1 MDSLLW
7 LSTGAAIV
15 YALLGALALLLRLGR
30 PQEKEHG
37 FGMAVSFAMC
47 AFALS
52 RVVAI
57 LWPAASE
64 TMSRVMTICA
74 IGALVAATRFVVFYT
89 RPRQAAVWTRLIDVV
104 GAIYAIGAALGSL
117 QIISLRTMGP
127 LEGLGVM
134 GRPQTFL
141 GWSLYIV
148 AATAMALSTLIS
160 ARRWIAGKRE
170 TSGIAI
176 GSGIWLAMIVHD
188 AAIASGTIGGP
199 WLMQVGAF
207 SFVAGSGATF
217 ISRYLDVANELE
229 KSTAELERRTT
240 QLRQSYHDLRETQEE
255 LVKKE
260 QLAVVG
266 ELAAVVAHEV
276 RNPLAVIANAV
287 AGLRK
292 PSISREDPITL
303 LGILEDESSRLNR
316 LVSDL
321 LRYAR
326 PVSVQRSHIV
336 LDDLLERA
344 LRFARASTTVSVQK
358 ASDVVDSHVY
368 GDASL
373 LRQVFDNLVDNA
385 VQAMPHGGSL
395 SIQVRAAREEGVEG
409 VAVVVGDTGEG
420 MDTLVRARAKDP
432 FFTTRPSG
440 TGLGL
445 AIVDRIVE
453 AHAGHLL
460 IQSHAGE
467 GTTVTVFLPVGRPSD
482 PPGEVLTPE
491 RAIPKDSLT
500 QSTAKPMTA
509 NKKKQGVS

>member
-1 MDSLLW
+1 MESLLW
-7 LSTGAAIV
+7 LSTGAAVV
-15 YALLGALALLLRLGR
+15 YALLGSLALVLRLGR
-30 PQEKEHG
+30 PQEAEHG
-37 FGMAVSFAMC
+37 FGMTVSFSMC
-47 AFALS
+47 AFAVL
-52 RVVAI
+52 RTFAI
-57 LWPAASE
+57 HWPGASE
-64 TMSRVMTICA
+64 PLGRAMTICA
-74 IGALVAATRFVVFYT
+74 IGAMVAACHFVVIYT
-89 RPRQAAVWTRLIDVV
+89 RPRNRSLWLGIIYPVAVGYSIV
-104 GAIYAIGAALGSL
+104 AITGNLRT
-117 QIISLRTMGP
+117 ISLRGSIATD
-127 LEGLGVM
+127 GLGVF
-134 GRPQTFL
+134 GRPETIA
-141 GWSLYIV
+141 GWTLYV
-148 AATAMALSTLIS
+148 TAAAAMAIATLASMRRRIS
-160 ARRWIAGKRE
+160 G
-170 TSGIAI
+170 
-176 GSGIWLAMIVHD
+176 GSEQTGLAFGTTMWLATIVHD

-199 WLMQVGAF
+199 WLMQVGVL
-207 SFVAGSGATF
+207 SFVTGTGAAF
-217 ISRYLDVANELE
+217 ITRYLRIANELE
-229 KSTAELERRTT
+229 KSTIELERRTS

-292 PSISREDPITL
+292 PSLSREDHITL

-326 PVSVQRSHIV
+326 PVSVQRSRVV

-344 LRFARASTTVSVQK
+344 LRFARASTTVTVQK
-358 ASDVVDSHVY
+358 ATDVADSHVY

-409 VAVVVGDTGEG
+409 VSVLVADTGEG
-420 MDTLVRARAKDP
+420 MDTIVRARAKDP

-460 IQSHAGE
+460 IQSRAGE
-467 GTTVTVFLPVGRPSD
+467 GTTVTVFLPHGRPSD
-482 PPGEVLTPE
+482 VPEETPE
-491 RAIPKDSLT
+491 RPIPKEST
-500 QSTAKPMTA
+500 KQSKTAVAEKPE
-509 NKKKQGVS
+509 KQEVS

>member
-7 LSTGAAIV
+7 LSTGAAVV
-15 YALLGALALLLRLGR
+15 YGLLGSLALVLRLGR
-30 PQEKEHG
+30 PQEREHG

-47 AFALS
+47 AYASLRAL
-52 RVVAI
+52 AI
-57 LWPAASE
+57 RWPDASE
-64 TMSRVMTICA
+64 PLARAMTICA
-74 IGALVAATRFVVFYT
+74 LVALIAACHFVVIYTQPKHARAWLRAIYGIGAFYC
-89 RPRQAAVWTRLIDVV
+89 
-104 GAIYAIGAALGSL
+104 GCAIIGNLRV
-117 QIISLRTMGP
+117 ISLRGAISP
-127 LEGLGVM
+127 DGLGVF
-134 GRPQTFL
+134 GRPETL
-141 GWSLYIV
+141 SGWSLYIV
-148 AATAMALSTLIS
+148 AAAAMALSTLAS
-160 ARRWIAGKRE
+160 MRRRMDGARE
-170 TSGIAI
+170 VSGVAI
-176 GSGIWLAMIVHD
+176 GTITWLAMIVHD
-188 AAIASGTIGGP
+188 AAIAAGTIGGP
-199 WLMQVGAF
+199 WLMQFGVL
-207 SFVAGSGATF
+207 SFVSGTGASF
-217 ISRYLDVANELE
+217 ITRYLSIAIELE
-229 KSTAELERRTT
+229 KSKAELERRTT

-292 PSISREDPITL
+292 PTLSREDQITL

-326 PVSVQRSHIV
+326 PVSVQRSRIA

-344 LRFARASTTVSVQK
+344 LRFARATPTVSVQK
-358 ASDVVDSHVY
+358 ASDMADSSVY

-395 SIQVRAAREEGVEG
+395 SIQLRSAREEGVEG
-409 VAVVVGDTGEG
+409 VSVLVGDTGEG
-420 MDTLVRARAKDP
+420 MDTIVRARAKDP

-460 IQSHAGE
+460 IQSRAGE

-482 PPGEVLTPE
+482 IPVAGMPEKQEV
-491 RAIPKDSLT
+491 S
-500 QSTAKPMTA
+500 
-509 NKKKQGVS
+509 

>member
-7 LSTGAAIV
+7 LTTGAAVV
-15 YALLGALALLLRLGR
+15 YALLGSLALVLRLGR
-30 PQEKEHG
+30 PQEREHG
-37 FGMAVSFAMC
+37 FGMAVSFAMG
-47 AFALS
+47 AFALL
-52 RVVAI
+52 RAFAI
-57 LWPAASE
+57 HWPNASE
-64 TMSRVMTICA
+64 SISRLMTICA
-74 IGALVAATRFVVFYT
+74 IGATVAACHFVVIYT
-89 RPRQAAVWTRLIDVV
+89 RPKKTRRWLITIYAV
-104 GAIYAIGAALGSL
+104 GALYSFAAALGNLRVISL
-117 QIISLRTMGP
+117 QGSIAPG
-127 LEGLGVM
+127 GLGVF
-134 GRPQTFL
+134 GRPESIS
-141 GWSLYIV
+141 GWSLYVVV
-148 AATAMALSTLIS
+148 AAAMALATLTS
-160 ARRWIAGKRE
+160 ARRRISGARE
-170 TSGIAI
+170 VSGIAF
-176 GSGIWLAMIVHD
+176 GAGMWLATIVHD
-188 AAIASGTIGGP
+188 AAIAAGTIGGP
-199 WLMQVGAF
+199 WLMQIGVL
-207 SFVAGSGATF
+207 SFVSGTGASF
-217 ISRYLDVANELE
+217 ISRYLHIANELE

-292 PSISREDPITL
+292 PSLSREDHITL

-326 PVSVQRSHIV
+326 PVSVQRSRIV

-344 LRFARASTTVSVQK
+344 LRFARATPTVSVQK
-358 ASDVVDSHVY
+358 AIDMTDSHVY

-395 SIQVRAAREEGVEG
+395 SIRVRATREEGVEG
-409 VAVVVGDTGEG
+409 VSVLVGDTGEG
-420 MDTLVRARAKDP
+420 MDTIVRARAKDP

-467 GTTVTVFLPVGRPSD
+467 GTTVTVFLPHGRPSD
-482 PPGEVLTPE
+482 VPEETPE
-491 RAIPKDSLT
+491 RPVPKDSVR
-500 QSTAKPMTA
+500 QSKSADAEKPE
-509 NKKKQGVS
+509 KQEVS

>member
-1 MDSLLW
+1 MESLLW
-7 LSTGAAIV
+7 LSTGAAVV
-15 YALLGALALLLRLGR
+15 YALLGSLALVLRLGR
-30 PQEKEHG
+30 PQETEHG
-37 FGMAVSFAMC
+37 FGMAVSFSMC
-47 AFALS
+47 AFAIL
-52 RVVAI
+52 RVLAI
-57 LWPAASE
+57 HWPDASE
-64 TMSRVMTICA
+64 TFARLMTICA
-74 IGALVAATRFVVFYT
+74 IGALVAACHFVLIYT
-89 RPRQAAVWTRLIDVV
+89 QPARPRVWLRAINGVGIFYSICAAVGNLRV
-104 GAIYAIGAALGSL
+104 
-117 QIISLRTMGP
+117 ISLRGSIA
-127 LEGLGVM
+127 LDGLGVF
-134 GRPQTFL
+134 GRPETFS
-141 GWSLYIV
+141 GWSLYVV
-148 AATAMALSTLIS
+148 AAAAMALATLTS
-160 ARRWIAGKRE
+160 MRRRMVGARE
-170 TSGIAI
+170 QSGLAF
-176 GSGIWLAMIVHD
+176 GTTVWLASIVHD
-188 AAIASGTIGGP
+188 AAIAAGTIGGP
-199 WLMQVGAF
+199 WLMQVGVL
-207 SFVAGSGATF
+207 SFVSGTGASF
-217 ISRYLDVANELE
+217 ITRYLRIANELE
-229 KSTAELERRTT
+229 NSTAELERRTT
-240 QLRQSYHDLRETQEE
+240 QLRQSYHDLREAQEE

-292 PSISREDPITL
+292 PTLSREDQITL

-326 PVSVQRSHIV
+326 PVSVQRSRIV

-344 LRFARASTTVSVQK
+344 LRFARATPTVSVQK
-358 ASDVVDSHVY
+358 ASDVGDSHVY

-409 VAVVVGDTGEG
+409 VSVLVGDTGEG
-420 MDTLVRARAKDP
+420 MDTIVRARAKDP

-460 IQSHAGE
+460 IQSRAGE
-467 GTTVTVFLPVGRPSD
+467 GTTVTVFLPNGRPSD
-482 PPGEVLTPE
+482 FPEKQEV
-491 RAIPKDSLT
+491 S
-500 QSTAKPMTA
+500 
-509 NKKKQGVS
+509 

>member
-1 MDSLLW
+1 MDSLLL
-7 LSTGAAIV
+7 LSTGAAVV
-15 YALLGALALLLRLGR
+15 YASLGSLALVLRLGR
-30 PQEKEHG
+30 PQETEHG

-47 AFALS
+47 AFAILRTLAIRWPDASEPLS
-52 RVVAI
+52 R
-57 LWPAASE
+57 
-64 TMSRVMTICA
+64 MMTVCA
-74 IGALVAATRFVVFYT
+74 IGAIVAACHFVVLYT
-89 RPRQAAVWTRLIDVV
+89 RPRNPTVWLGTIYPV
-104 GAIYAIGAALGSL
+104 GVGYSILAITGNLKL
-117 QIISLRTMGP
+117 ISLRGSIAP
-127 LEGLGVM
+127 DGLGVF
-134 GRPQTFL
+134 GRPETIS

-148 AATAMALSTLIS
+148 AAAAMSVATLAS
-160 ARRWIAGKRE
+160 MRRRMSGAREQAGLAFG
-170 TSGIAI
+170 TT
-176 GSGIWLAMIVHD
+176 IWLTTIVHD
-188 AAIASGTIGGP
+188 AAIAAGTIGGP
-199 WLMQVGAF
+199 WLMQVGVL
-207 SFVAGSGATF
+207 SFVTGTGAAF
-217 ISRYLDVANELE
+217 ISRYLHIANELE
-229 KSTAELERRTT
+229 KSTLELERRTT

-292 PSISREDPITL
+292 PSISREDHITL

-326 PVSVQRSHIV
+326 PVSVQRSRVV

-344 LRFARASTTVSVQK
+344 LRFARASTTVTVQK
-358 ASDVVDSHVY
+358 ATDVSDSHVY

-409 VAVVVGDTGEG
+409 VSVLVGDTGEG
-420 MDTLVRARAKDP
+420 MDTIVRARAKDP

-453 AHAGHLL
+453 AHSGHLL
-460 IQSHAGE
+460 IQSRAGE
-467 GTTVTVFLPVGRPSD
+467 GTTVTVFLPHGRPSD
-482 PPGEVLTPE
+482 IPEVTPE
-491 RAIPKDSLT
+491 RPIPKDSGT
-500 QSTAKPMTA
+500 QSKTVVVEKPE
-509 NKKKQGVS
+509 KQEVS